1 MNIIL
6 TDLESDDLL
15 FLTHYLSHPST
26 KNTPIILVASQNIID
41 LQIEKVRKLLV
52 VLGRADIT
60 ILRGSSSESAATLN
74 APELEH
80 TRDTLVDAV
89 KTHQNTTIMAL
100 NPIYDLLA
108 LLAALSLEDLSKIDQ
123 IHLYGS
129 FNLRD
134 VTAQLAKI
142 PQINPYTPSTLETI
156 HQTLLKADG
165 KIHLYE
171 RAASLNDRD
180 ATLDNSNAPTFSAC
194 LNQANNPLADY
205 LKKEITAWNQ
215 KIITGFITS
224 MQRNPTLQAI
234 TSNTSV
240 ETITQRLNANG
251 ETALLKQ
258 LDKKLCILRSLEKDP
273 YQVCFADMM
282 ISVAVTRPNTFTAT
296 PETCQLTSTG
306 AFEIASTGLSVQ
318 KMKLIGD
325 KNTMIGQFASDLI
338 AVINQKASLASH
350 AQMFTKM
357 PVNMDDIDPEHAEE
371 QPRPGT

>member
-1 MNIIL
+1 MKIIL

-26 KNTPIILVASQNIID
+26 KDTPIILVVSQNIID
-41 LQIEKVRKLLV
+41 LQVEKVNKLLV
-52 VLGRADIT
+52 VLGRSDIM

-74 APELEH
+74 APELLR

-108 LLAALSLEDLSKIDQ
+108 LLAALSIDDLSKVNE

-134 VTAQLAKI
+134 VTTQLAKI
-142 PQINPYTPSTLETI
+142 AQINPYAPTTLESI
-156 HQTLLKADG
+156 NQTLLKADG
-165 KIHLYE
+165 KIYLYE
-171 RAASLNDRD
+171 RAASLDDRD

-234 TSNTSV
+234 TVNTSV
-240 ETITQRLNANG
+240 ETMTQWLNASG
-251 ETALLKQ
+251 ETVLLKQ

-282 ISVAVTRPNTFTAT
+282 INVAVTRPNKFTAT
-296 PETCQLTSTG
+296 PEICELTSAG
-306 AFEIASTGLSVQ
+306 AFEVASTGFSVQ

-325 KNTMIGQFASDLI
+325 KKTMINQFASELI
-338 AVINQKASLASH
+338 AVINQKASLARH
-350 AQMFTKM
+350 TQMF
-357 PVNMDDIDPEHAEE
+357 PNMLAIMNDTDLHPAEN